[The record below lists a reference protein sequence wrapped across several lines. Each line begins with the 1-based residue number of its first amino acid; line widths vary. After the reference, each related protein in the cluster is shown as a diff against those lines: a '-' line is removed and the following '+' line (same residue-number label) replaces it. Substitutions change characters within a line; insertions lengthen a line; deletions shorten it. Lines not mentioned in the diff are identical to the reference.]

1 MAELSA
7 VYVPFDQT
15 GEEESA
21 PPSWKLERVP
31 EGLKGELDLFTK
43 HRTDPLVRAREGT
56 ACVDITVGND
66 KATVLRFFGWLAAT
80 HSITPGLGVFCR
92 HTLSQWAEEWL
103 RALREKGCR
112 FSTLASESLPTT
124 IKRSQYNHAHTA
136 PRPRFRADYANS
148 LAMVGSFVYSTYKL
162 DDETLAMPTSPL
174 DEILRLRS
182 QSESQAKHEGLYTKR
197 HADWISWEE
206 AQRARIS
213 AEQKYKSLPSA
224 PHGKKTQALREWLA
238 IGLFTLMPPDRVVR
252 S

>member
-1 MAELSA
+1 LPPLSTEIEDLEEEECSFVAELSA

-92 HTLSQWAEEWL
+92 PTLSQWAEEWL

-136 PRPRFRADYANS
+136 PHAPAFVQITPTLSRWWPRS
-148 LAMVGSFVYSTYKL
+148 STL
-162 DDETLAMPTSPL
+162 RTSWTTRRSRCPL
-174 DEILRLRS
+174 PHSTRS
-182 QSESQAKHEGLYTKR
+182 SG
-197 HADWISWEE
+197 
-206 AQRARIS
+206 
-213 AEQKYKSLPSA
+213 
-224 PHGKKTQALREWLA
+224 
-238 IGLFTLMPPDRVVR
+238 
-252 S
+252 